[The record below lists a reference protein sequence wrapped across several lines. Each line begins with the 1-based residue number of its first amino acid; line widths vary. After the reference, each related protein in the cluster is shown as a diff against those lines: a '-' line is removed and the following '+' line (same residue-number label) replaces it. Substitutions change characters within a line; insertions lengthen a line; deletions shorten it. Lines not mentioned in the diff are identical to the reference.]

1 MELMILPL
9 LRRGLLTRSWSRVG
23 LRSGVRL
30 GTGLS
35 GPTSSVSMGVV
46 PPMFSAAEV
55 LPSGAVSAAFRTS
68 PWPGEVL
75 WDNTSVSSAA
85 CGGEA
90 RGGVLLSIISGANEF
105 PEDDDCWGRSRAGLK
120 HIMICYN
127 L

>member
-1 MELMILPL
+1 M
-9 LRRGLLTRSWSRVG
+9 WV
-23 LRSGVRL
+23 SGVVF
-30 GTGLS
+30 GWGPDWS
-35 GPTSSVSMGVV
+35 GPPSSVSMGVV

-75 WDNTSVSSAA
+75 WDNTWVSSAA
-85 CGGEA
+85 CGREA
-90 RGGVLLSIISGANEF
+90 HGGVSLFVIFGAKDF

-120 HIMICYN
+120 YIIDILSYN